1 MFSLLILTYF
11 QSQKSL
17 KQEHY
22 LWQLFN
28 IEKDITKANED
39 LEGEQRIRK
48 EIVDELGNYESET
61 SKKKKVQSGYLKEIA
76 QCERRIAE
84 KKMKLDKN
92 VRVYPSLLFFVYP
105 CCVYIYESSP
115 PLLPCYMHLLNLF
128 PANLLENTCFF
139 VKTHVNSFRYE

>member
-1 MFSLLILTYF
+1 M
-11 QSQKSL
+11 

-84 KKMKLDKN
+84 KKTKLDKN

-115 PLLPCYMHLLNLF
+115 PLLPCYLHAFAESISRKFTGKHMFLCQDSCKFISL
-128 PANLLENTCFF
+128 
-139 VKTHVNSFRYE
+139 

>member
-1 MFSLLILTYF
+1 M
-11 QSQKSL
+11 

-115 PLLPCYMHLLNLF
+115 PLLPCYLHAFAESISRKFTGKHMFLCQDSCKFISL
-128 PANLLENTCFF
+128 
-139 VKTHVNSFRYE
+139 